1 MSSCCVAE
9 TRTSCA
15 CHARLGHFRFIIP
28 AHARARRPDQAPSN
42 QKRTGFF
49 APAPAVDVTGTN
61 TSSNSL
67 CNAAED
73 KAGLD
78 ESARL
83 SPHLAWL
90 DAWAPPSVPPGSSFP
105 GAGRLRVRA
114 CICRCPSACLP
125 SRAAPHTCPPRPRA
139 VLFLCLRVTTCL
151 CLCLCLCGA
160 WTNCS
165 LARPDVAG
173 GPVSLHKTRHGDG
186 VTDSRRKCR

>member
-1 MSSCCVAE
+1 M
-9 TRTSCA
+9 R
-15 CHARLGHFRFIIP
+15 
-28 AHARARRPDQAPSN
+28 ARARRPQRPDQAPSK

-78 ESARL
+78 ARARL
-83 SPHLAWL
+83 SPHPHLAWL
-90 DAWAPPSVPPGSSFP
+90 DAWTPRRPVPPGSSFP
-105 GAGRLRVRA
+105 GALARA
-114 CICRCPSACLP
+114 CICRCPGACLP

-151 CLCLCLCGA
+151 CLCGA

-173 GPVSLHKTRHGDG
+173 GPVRHG
-186 VTDSRRKCR
+186 VTDSRRQCR